1 LSRGVLRQRGHMGI
15 RYYAYAFDADQTE
28 AALAEPGRFLSGD
41 PLADAWGLEPGR
53 AVSVNVTFTQRP
65 PKREMLYLDKAWT
78 HLQLITSVGAEQSV
92 PRPAF
97 QLFEG
102 QVTMHDLGWD
112 PWIRAVTPEE
122 VTLADQDLATI
133 TDQEAESRVRQW
145 YRGFRDADDEVRYA
159 LDFLERARLFVHG
172 LAEDGRGMAY
182 MIG

>member
-1 LSRGVLRQRGHMGI
+1 MGI

-28 AALAEPGRFLSGD
+28 AVLAEPGRFLSAD

-53 AVSVNVTFTQRP
+53 SVSVNVTFQQVP

-78 HLQLITSVGAEQSV
+78 HLQLITSANTERSA

-97 QLFEG
+97 QIFEG
-102 QVTMHDLGWD
+102 QVTMHDRGWD

-133 TDQEAESRVRQW
+133 TDHDAKSRVQQW
-145 YRGFRDADDEVRYA
+145 YHGFRDPDDEVRYA

-172 LAEDGRGMAY
+172 LAEDGRGMVY